1 MKNNQATR
9 DALELLKKKDIEIS
23 NLRAEIN
30 ILRRKLD
37 ESMGVK

>member
-30 ILRRKLD
+30 ILRQKLD
-37 ESMGVK
+37 ESVGVK

>member
-30 ILRRKLD
+30 ILKQKLD